1 MMKVWKIIKK
11 NIYKDNE
18 KSNIIIII
26 NDRSINNDKNL
37 LDKSINNDKNLLDK
51 SISNYNVKNL
61 LDLNKNGPLEI
72 FLQTINIL
80 SDINIFLI
88 FIFSLLLFYI
98 CDKPPLS

>member
-1 MMKVWKIIKK
+1 MVVQDYMILQYHLLKK
-11 NIYKDNE
+11 NISKNNE

-26 NDRSINNDKNL
+26 NDR
-37 LDKSINNDKNLLDK
+37 SINNDKNLLDK

-80 SDINIFLI
+80 SDINIFLRFFLYNY
-88 FIFSLLLFYI
+88 FIFVINLNWVE
-98 CDKPPLS
+98 